1 MMNND
6 IQGMLQLLL
15 TLPEEQVCEQLQTLL
30 QQVQDSKT
38 EGKSADDGDDI
49 DYEAIRRDREKEKEE
64 IEKIVVKLKKL
75 DAKKYYEATDSGIAQ
90 LFADLFPM
98 HRYNVTIRDFM
109 FFDGQRWVPD
119 KDSLRAS
126 HDLKLLCDALQQ
138 YAERIGRDNYKKD
151 IKKVSNSRGRQAL
164 LRDVKDNTELSNES
178 LDEEDYKI
186 NVQNGVLDLSG
197 NEPVLLPHS
206 PKGLMSKICQAE
218 YNPDANGSEW
228 EKFIDTVMMGNK
240 EKIKYLQKIAGM
252 MLTGDTTE
260 EKMFIL
266 YGPSTRN
273 GKSTFCEALRYM
285 LGDYGIAVRPET
297 LAQKNNVDSRQASG
311 DIARMAGVRY
321 CCVSEPRKRMVFDVA
336 LIKNLTGG
344 DGITARHLN
353 SREFTFRPK
362 MTMVVNTNHL
372 PIIPDMTLF
381 SSNRVQV
388 LTFDKH
394 FREEEQDVELK
405 NRLREP
411 ENLSGILNWCVRGW
425 FLYKTEGLNPPEPV
439 IAATQEYRNDSDK
452 YGMFIGECLTR
463 VDGAWMPGK
472 QVYKLYTDW
481 CAENGFG
488 TENMANFFA
497 EMKEHGIV
505 RRQTYYVKTLGKTLR
520 NVIVGWA
527 VSTDA
532 PGNGWEQYQGDTPF
546 GPFHSDKPAPAPTA
560 APAPAVGSKVV
571 AYKQEELPIA

>member
-1 MMNND
+1 
-6 IQGMLQLLL
+6 
-15 TLPEEQVCEQLQTLL
+15 
-30 QQVQDSKT
+30 
-38 EGKSADDGDDI
+38 
-49 DYEAIRRDREKEKEE
+49 
-64 IEKIVVKLKKL
+64 
-75 DAKKYYEATDSGIAQ
+75 
-90 LFADLFPM
+90 
-98 HRYNVTIRDFM
+98 
-109 FFDGQRWVPD
+109 
-119 KDSLRAS
+119 
-126 HDLKLLCDALQQ
+126 
-138 YAERIGRDNYKKD
+138 
-151 IKKVSNSRGRQAL
+151 
-164 LRDVKDNTELSNES
+164 
-178 LDEEDYKI
+178 
-186 NVQNGVLDLSG
+186 
-197 NEPVLLPHS
+197 
-206 PKGLMSKICQAE
+206 
-218 YNPDANGSEW
+218 
-228 EKFIDTVMMGNK
+228 
-240 EKIKYLQKIAGM
+240 
-252 MLTGDTTE
+252 
-260 EKMFIL
+260 
-266 YGPSTRN
+266 
-273 GKSTFCEALRYM
+273 
-285 LGDYGIAVRPET
+285 
-297 LAQKNNVDSRQASG
+297 
-311 DIARMAGVRY
+311 MAGVRY

>member
-1 MMNND
+1 MTNNN
-6 IQGMLQLLL
+6 IQELLQALQ
-15 TLPEEQVCEQLQTLL
+15 TLPEEQVREQLQALL
-30 QQVQDSKT
+30 QQAQDA
-38 EGKSADDGDDI
+38 KSAEKPSEEDDI
-49 DYEAIRRDREKEKEE
+49 DYEAIRRNRDKEREE
-64 IEKIVVKLKKL
+64 IEKIVGKLKKL
-75 DAKKYYEATDSGIAQ
+75 DAKRYYEATDSGIAQ
-90 LFADLFPM
+90 LFSDLFPV
-98 HRYNVTIRDFM
+98 HRYNVTIKSFM
-109 FFDGQRWVPD
+109 HFDGQRWVPD
-119 KDSLRAS
+119 KDNLKAG
-126 HDLKLLCDALQQ
+126 HDLKLLCEALQQ
-138 YAERIGRDNYKKD
+138 YAERIGRDNYKRD
-151 IKKVSNSRGRQAL
+151 VKKMSDSRGRQAL
-164 LRDVKDNTELSNES
+164 LRDVKDNTEICNES

-197 NEPVLLPHS
+197 DEPVLLPHS
-206 PKGLMSKICQAE
+206 PRGLMSKLCQAE
-218 YNPDANGSEW
+218 YTPDADNSEW
-228 EKFIDTVMMGNK
+228 EKFIDDIMMGDK

-260 EKMFIL
+260 EKMFVL

-297 LAQKNNVDSRQASG
+297 LALRSNVDSRQASG

-353 SREFTFRPK
+353 AREFTFRPK

-394 FREEEQDVELK
+394 FKEEEQDGELK

-411 ENLSGILNWCVRGW
+411 GNLSEILNWCVDGW
-425 FLYKTEGLNPPEPV
+425 MMYKREGLNPPEAV

-452 YGMFIGECLTR
+452 YGMFISECLTR
-463 VDGAWMPGK
+463 VDGYYMPGK

-481 CAENGFG
+481 CTENGFG
-488 TENMANFFA
+488 VENMANFFA

-532 PGNGWEQYQGDTPF
+532 PGNGWERYSGDTPF
-546 GPFHSDKPAPAPTA
+546 GPFHSDGKLASAPTATPAPA
-560 APAPAVGSKVV
+560 GSKVV

>member
-1 MMNND
+1 MMD
-6 IQGMLQLLL
+6 SRMTEILQGMQELSL
-15 TLPEEQVCEQLQTLL
+15 EQLQAML
-30 QQVQDSKT
+30 QHAVNLKME
-38 EGKSADDGDDI
+38 EGAKEKPVEDDDI
-49 DYEAIRRDREKEKEE
+49 DYEAIKKNRDKEKEE

-90 LFADLFPM
+90 LFSDLFPM
-98 HRYNVTIRDFM
+98 HRYNVTIKKFL

-119 KDSLRAS
+119 DEGLKAG
-126 HDLKLLCDALQQ
+126 HDLKALCDALQQ

-151 IKKVSNSRGRQAL
+151 IKKMSNSRGRQAL
-164 LRDVKDNTELSNES
+164 LRDVKDNTEICNES

-186 NVQNGVLDLSG
+186 NAQNGVLDLSG
-197 NEPVLLPHS
+197 DEPVLLPHS
-206 PKGLMSKICQAE
+206 PRGLMSKICQAA
-218 YNPDANGSEW
+218 YDPDADGSEW